1 MTGLPASPFAVTLL
15 STAAALLV
23 MMAVTFA
30 IALKVGKHSVV
41 DTAWGIGIALVAL
54 VALVS
59 SIGYGQPA
67 RRATLAAASV
77 IWGLRLAI
85 YIGSRNRG
93 KPEDPRYRDL
103 LSRAQGDKNAYAL
116 RTIYLL
122 QALILWVACLP
133 IQAGMLERAPAGPVT
148 IIGAALWLG
157 GFAFESVGD
166 WQLARFKADP
176 AHQGMIMDRGLWR
189 YTRHPNYFG
198 DFCMWW
204 GLFLI
209 SFGSWVELLTIV
221 GPLLMTFLLTRG
233 SGQRLTERR
242 MADRPQYADYIAR
255 TSGFFPRPPRRT
267 NLTRRSGPGNLW
279 SHRHPVPPAPC
290 PTGTLSPP
298 APLFPPAPPSL
309 PRKSNECNSLPIL
322 RRRESFLAGTRVP
335 LSGAWALGPVRRK
348 ARNSRGPWCRIS
360 GLCCWPGPRCGRE
373 RRRRVA
379 RVARVAPAA
388 GRSAIP

>member
-1 MTGLPASPFAVTLL
+1 MSGLPAGPFVVTLAC
-15 STAAALLV
+15 TAAALLV
-23 MMAVTFA
+23 MMAVTFTL
-30 IALKVGKHSVV
+30 ALKAGKHSVV
-41 DTAWGIGIALVAL
+41 DTAWGIGIALVAV

-77 IWGLRLAI
+77 IWGLRLAV

-103 LSRAQGDKNAYAL
+103 LSRAKGDKNAYAL

-122 QALILWVACLP
+122 QALILWLACLP
-133 IQAGMLERAPAGPVT
+133 IQAGMLERAPAGPLT
-148 IIGAALWLG
+148 IIGGVLWLG
-157 GFAFESVGD
+157 GFVFESVGD

-176 AHQGMIMDRGLWR
+176 DHQGQIMDRGLWR

-209 SFGSWVELLTIV
+209 SLGSWVELLTIV

-242 MADRPQYADYIAR
+242 MADRPQYADYVAR
-255 TSGFFPRPPRRT
+255 TSGFIPLPPKRHAPT
-267 NLTRRSGPGNLW
+267 DANL
-279 SHRHPVPPAPC
+279 
-290 PTGTLSPP
+290 
-298 APLFPPAPPSL
+298 
-309 PRKSNECNSLPIL
+309 
-322 RRRESFLAGTRVP
+322 
-335 LSGAWALGPVRRK
+335 
-348 ARNSRGPWCRIS
+348 
-360 GLCCWPGPRCGRE
+360 
-373 RRRRVA
+373 
-379 RVARVAPAA
+379 
-388 GRSAIP
+388 

>member
-1 MTGLPASPFAVTLL
+1 MSGLPAGPFAVALL
-15 STAAALLV
+15 SMAAALLV

-103 LSRAQGDKNAYAL
+103 LSRAKGDKNAYAL

-133 IQAGMLERAPAGPVT
+133 VQAGMLERAPAGPLM

-176 AHQGMIMDRGLWR
+176 VHRGMIMDRGLWR

-255 TSGFFPRPPRRT
+255 TSGFIPRPPRRT
-267 NLTRRSGPGNLW
+267 NLTRRSGAGNLW
-279 SHRHPVPPAPC
+279 AERAPVPPSRKDSSQRPRSPLPDQALES
-290 PTGTLSPP
+290 TPP
-298 APLFPPAPPSL
+298 APLFPPAIAQVPP
-309 PRKSNECNSLPIL
+309 RVNECDSLLKRVI
-322 RRRESFLAGTRVP
+322 RESHSLNF
-335 LSGAWALGPVRRK
+335 
-348 ARNSRGPWCRIS
+348 
-360 GLCCWPGPRCGRE
+360 
-373 RRRRVA
+373 
-379 RVARVAPAA
+379 APFHASPYWTDME
-388 GRSAIP
+388 GI

>member
-1 MTGLPASPFAVTLL
+1 VSGLPAGPLAVTLA

-30 IALKVGKHSVV
+30 VALKAGKHSVV
-41 DTAWGIGIALVAL
+41 DTAWGIGLALVGL

-77 IWGLRLAI
+77 IWGLRLAVC
-85 YIGSRNRG
+85 IGLRNRG

-103 LSRAQGDKNAYAL
+103 LSRAKGDKNRYAL

-122 QALILWVACLP
+122 QALILWLATLP
-133 IQAGMLERAPAGPVT
+133 VQAGMLERAPAGPLTV
-148 IIGAALWLG
+148 IGAVVWLG
-157 GFAFESVGD
+157 GFVFESVGD
-166 WQLARFKADP
+166 WQLARFKADL
-176 AHQGMIMDRGLWR
+176 AHKGQIMDRGLWR

-209 SFGSWVELLTIV
+209 SLGSWAELPTIA

-255 TSGFFPRPPRRT
+255 TSGFIPLPPK
-267 NLTRRSGPGNLW
+267 RSAAGAGPG
-279 SHRHPVPPAPC
+279 
-290 PTGTLSPP
+290 
-298 APLFPPAPPSL
+298 
-309 PRKSNECNSLPIL
+309 
-322 RRRESFLAGTRVP
+322 
-335 LSGAWALGPVRRK
+335 
-348 ARNSRGPWCRIS
+348 
-360 GLCCWPGPRCGRE
+360 GR
-373 RRRRVA
+373 A
-379 RVARVAPAA
+379 
-388 GRSAIP
+388 

>member
-1 MTGLPASPFAVTLL
+1 MSGLPAGPFAVALL
-15 STAAALLV
+15 SMAAALLV

-103 LSRAQGDKNAYAL
+103 LSRAKGDKNAYAL

-133 IQAGMLERAPAGPVT
+133 VQAGMLERAPACPLM

-176 AHQGMIMDRGLWR
+176 VHRGMIMDRGLWR

-255 TSGFFPRPPRRT
+255 TSGFIPRPPRRT
-267 NLTRRSGPGNLW
+267 NLTRRSGAGNLW
-279 SHRHPVPPAPC
+279 AERAPVPPSRKDSSQRPRSPLPDQALES
-290 PTGTLSPP
+290 TPP
-298 APLFPPAPPSL
+298 APLFPPAIAQVPP
-309 PRKSNECNSLPIL
+309 RVNECDSLLKRVI
-322 RRRESFLAGTRVP
+322 RESHSLNF
-335 LSGAWALGPVRRK
+335 
-348 ARNSRGPWCRIS
+348 
-360 GLCCWPGPRCGRE
+360 
-373 RRRRVA
+373 
-379 RVARVAPAA
+379 APFHASPYWTDME
-388 GRSAIP
+388 GI

>member
-1 MTGLPASPFAVTLL
+1 MSGLPAGPFVVTLL
-15 STAAALLV
+15 ATAAALLV

-30 IALKVGKHSVV
+30 VALKAGKHGAVKHSVV

-54 VALVS
+54 TGLVS

-67 RRATLAAASV
+67 RRALLTAAAV
-77 IWGLRLAI
+77 IWGLRLAV

-103 LSRAQGDKNAYAL
+103 LSRAKGDRNLYAL

-133 IQAGMLERAPAGPVT
+133 IQAGLLERAPAGPLT
-148 IIGAALWLG
+148 IIGAAGWLG
-157 GFAFESVGD
+157 GFVFESVGD

-176 AHQGMIMDRGLWR
+176 THKGMIMDRGLWR

-209 SFGSWVELLTIV
+209 SLGSWAELPTIV

-233 SGQRLTERR
+233 SGQALTERR
-242 MADRPQYADYIAR
+242 MADRPQYADYVAR
-255 TSGFFPRPPRRT
+255 TSGFFPRPPKSPT
-267 NLTRRSGPGNLW
+267 TR
-279 SHRHPVPPAPC
+279 
-290 PTGTLSPP
+290 
-298 APLFPPAPPSL
+298 
-309 PRKSNECNSLPIL
+309 
-322 RRRESFLAGTRVP
+322 
-335 LSGAWALGPVRRK
+335 
-348 ARNSRGPWCRIS
+348 
-360 GLCCWPGPRCGRE
+360 
-373 RRRRVA
+373 
-379 RVARVAPAA
+379 
-388 GRSAIP
+388 